1 MINKSCAPLY
11 DDTTR
16 QNWKHCRVP
25 NYFVPYPTVSS
36 AEHMPLHHMP
46 NKTTTGKNAIAPMNM
61 YPQNMYPQ
69 WDPYRSPMGVP
80 LLPLYGYDNS
90 EDLDRDI
97 KSITLLYPRAAM
109 LLHPHILE
117 ECDKLEYD
125 GSLMFDEYP
134 DKVLTEQIVNRI
146 YEKAKNLEEYTQ
158 VTATNVSEQNI
169 YRQNYFRDIISL
181 LLLNEFINRRRRY
194 RSRKRWF

>member
-11 DDTTR
+11 GNAIR
-16 QNWKHCRVP
+16 QNWKPYRVP
-25 NYFVPYPTVSS
+25 NYIVRYPAVSS
-36 AEHMPLHHMP
+36 AEHMPLKSMP
-46 NKTTTGKNAIAPMNM
+46 DKTITKKNAMASMNM
-61 YPQNMYPQ
+61 YSHL
-69 WDPYRSPMGVP
+69 DPYHSPIGVP

-90 EDLDRDI
+90 EDLDHDI
-97 KSITLLYPRAAM
+97 ESIKLLYPRAAM
-109 LLHPHILE
+109 LIYPHISE

-146 YEKAKNLEEYTQ
+146 YEKVKNLEEYTQ
-158 VTATNVSEQNI
+158 VTSNSVSEQNI

-181 LLLNEFINRRRRY
+181 LLLNEFINRRRRH